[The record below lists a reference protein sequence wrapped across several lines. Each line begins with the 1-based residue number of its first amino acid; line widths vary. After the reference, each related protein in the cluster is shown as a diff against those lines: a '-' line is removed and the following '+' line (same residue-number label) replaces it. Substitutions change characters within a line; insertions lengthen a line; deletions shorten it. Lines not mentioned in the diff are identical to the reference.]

1 MADSIYK
8 SMEMKKECIILA
20 GGEGRRAGAGLPKQ
34 FHNLGGVPLLW
45 WSVRRFHEEDPS
57 AGISVVLHPGF
68 FDWWDVMV
76 RELPDADREINV
88 RLV

>member
-68 FDWWDVMV
+68 STGGTLWCASCRMPTA
-76 RELPDADREINV
+76 R
-88 RLV
+88 